1 MSQQNLHEIIKYNS
15 LCYVSESRP
24 FNNNLLINGVEN
36 HLQGY
41 TGIENWVDFYL
52 TSENKEIRIDGF
64 GYDDEVEK
72 LYLVY
77 SNFFQ
82 GEFGEFVT
90 SDEVSNGIKHLS
102 NFVASLVN
110 NTLFEEIDESE
121 QSVMTVL
128 QDLKHRLEKCELK
141 LLYLTNVTAPPIVE
155 INLEEINEQ
164 FEIFDFS
171 KMYQFHISSEDAENI
186 INIDLLSMN
195 SNVGLPILMA
205 TEPSQ
210 TLEGY
215 LLNMPG
221 RMLAEIYEK
230 YKVSLLESNIRFY
243 LQDKANTNKGILRTI
258 RGDVKNGLLAE
269 PERFFSYNNG
279 ISATCSG
286 IEIGQDGKLIKIVGL
301 QIVNG
306 GQTTASI
313 HQILNSEYDSFLDQV
328 TVQMKLSLIKCQEG
342 KDEIISKI
350 AEYANTQNPIKK
362 SDLTSNNNFII
373 DLEHLSK
380 RTAPKINILGQISPK
395 WFFERK
401 VGEYNSL
408 QINAKKKG
416 KFDAFIAEFP
426 KSQVINKTDFA
437 KRAWAWGV
445 TNKKGKN
452 EVLPYVASKSAE
464 IVYRKYI
471 DTMESNGTVVNT
483 DFFKESI
490 AKEIIYKK
498 IYSLL
503 SKLGVS
509 GYKSNVALYTMSWL
523 SYKIQQKIDLIMIWD
538 KQDISVQLHDLIS
551 EMIPKVHDVIL
562 TPNDK
567 KSEHYGK
574 NIGEFTKKEECWGL
588 LKKKSIVISDN
599 IPELTRESV
608 ETAAIDG
615 VQSTSIYETR
625 EFWVKM
631 TVWSALLDN
640 VWNDRERGMIHSVA
654 SYIKLGKQLSAKQKK
669 FRDHILEKALSE
681 GFNFEDN

>member
-1 MSQQNLHEIIKYNS
+1 MSQQNLHDIIKYNS
-15 LCYVSESRP
+15 LCFISKTRP
-24 FNNNLLINGVEN
+24 FNNNLLISGVEN

-52 TSENKEIRIDGF
+52 TSEKKKFRIDGY
-64 GYDDEVEK
+64 GYDDEEEK

-82 GEFGEFVT
+82 GEYGEIVN
-90 SDEVSNGIKHLS
+90 SDEIEQGIIYLS
-102 NFVASLVN
+102 NFIKALLN
-110 NTLFEEIDESE
+110 DILFEEIDESE
-121 QSVMTVL
+121 QSVISEL
-128 QDLKHRLEKCELK
+128 IELRNRIQKCELK
-141 LLYLTNVTAPPIVE
+141 LLYLTNLTAPPVIDISIAEV
-155 INLEEINEQ
+155 NEKYD
-164 FEIFDFS
+164 IFDFS
-171 KMYQFHISSEDAENI
+171 KMYQFHISSEDVDNV

-195 SNVGLPILMA
+195 NNVGLSILMA

-221 RMLAEIYEK
+221 RILAEIYEK

-258 RGDVKNGLLAE
+258 RGENKNGIQAE

-279 ISATCSG
+279 ISATCSD
-286 IEIGQDGKLIKIVGL
+286 IEIGPDSRLNKIIGL

-313 HQILNSEYDSFLDQV
+313 HQILNTEYDSFLDQV
-328 TVQMKLSLIKCQEG
+328 SVQMKLSLIKSQEG

-373 DLEHLSK
+373 ELEHLSK
-380 RTAPKINILGQISPK
+380 RTAPTISVPGQISPK

-408 QINAKKKG
+408 QLSAKKSG
-416 KFDAFIAEFP
+416 KFDAFVAEFP
-426 KSQVINKTDFA
+426 KNQMINKTDFA
-437 KRAWAWGV
+437 KRAWSWGV
-445 TNKKGKN
+445 PNKRGQN

-471 DTMESNGTVVNT
+471 DTIESNGAIVNS

-503 SKLGVS
+503 SEQGVS
-509 GYKSNVALYTMSWL
+509 GYKSNVALYTLSWL
-523 SYKIQQKIDLIMIWD
+523 SYKTQQKIDLKMIWD
-538 KQDISVQLHDLIS
+538 NQDISIQLFELIRD
-551 EMIPKVHDVIL
+551 MIPKVHEVIL

-567 KSEHYGK
+567 KSKHYGK
-574 NIGEFTKKEECWGL
+574 NIGEFTKKEECWALL
-588 LKKKSIVISDN
+588 LKKSININEN
-599 IPELTRESV
+599 IPELTAVSNDSELLLVS
-608 ETAAIDG
+608 
-615 VQSTSIYETR
+615 QSKLPYETR
-625 EFWVKM
+625 EYWVQM
-631 TVWSALLDN
+631 IVWSTQLDDL
-640 VWNDRERGMIHSVA
+640 WTDKERGMMHSVA
-654 SYIKLGKQLSAKQKK
+654 TYLKSGKELSVKQIK
-669 FRDHILEKALSE
+669 FRDHILDKAISA
-681 GFNFEDN
+681 GFCYDQS